1 MKRLTIT
8 LPADQADAI
17 EKIRRRR
24 HVPRSRVIQ
33 EAVAR
38 FLEARGVSGQV
49 RSYERGYRRVPEDV
63 GDARAF
69 ARAGAGTLA
78 IEDWE

>member
-1 MKRLTIT
+1 MKKLAIT
-8 LPADQADAI
+8 LTADQAAAV

-24 HVPRSRVIQ
+24 RIPRSRVIQ

-38 FLEARGVSGQV
+38 FLEAEGLSSGAQ
-49 RSYERGYRRVPEDV
+49 RYEAGYRRIPED
-63 GDARAF
+63 AREAGAF
-69 ARAGAGTLA
+69 ARAGAAALP

>member
-1 MKRLTIT
+1 MKKLAIT
-8 LPADQADAI
+8 LSAEQAEAI

-24 HVPRSRVIQ
+24 RVPRSRVIQ

-38 FLEARGVSGQV
+38 FLELEGVSSLAQ
-49 RSYERGYRRVPEDV
+49 SYEAGYRRVPEDV
-63 GDARAF
+63 KEAQAL
-69 ARAGAGTLA
+69 ATAGAAVLP